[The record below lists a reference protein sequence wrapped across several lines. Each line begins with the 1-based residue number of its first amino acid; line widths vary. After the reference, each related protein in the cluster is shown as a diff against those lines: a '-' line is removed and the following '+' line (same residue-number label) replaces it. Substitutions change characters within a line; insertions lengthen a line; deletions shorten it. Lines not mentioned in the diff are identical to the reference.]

1 MILLLISIG
10 LIALVVIL
18 TALVISYPREPDNIR
33 HEKSFLDS
41 TELLPGLSDDPT
53 VDITVV
59 IPAYNEEERLP
70 TMLSECLESLETSK
84 KKTYEVIVVDDG
96 SKDKTSAYVLEM
108 AKENSH
114 LKCLKLIKNRGKG
127 HAVKMGMMAAR
138 GRHIFFADADRAMP
152 FPEFQKIYKRYKDS
166 IENNAD
172 LIVVGSRAHLEKES
186 ISERSFFRT
195 ILMKGF
201 HFLVWLF
208 CVRSVKDTQ
217 CGYKLFSRSAV
228 AKILPQLHIQ
238 RWAFDVE
245 LLFIAEAIGVKVEE
259 VAIKWEE
266 IGGSKVTPIIS
277 WIEMGRDLVL
287 IWLRYQIGYWKIQK

>member
-10 LIALVVIL
+10 LLALVLIL
-18 TALVISYPREPDNIR
+18 IALVISYPREPDNIR

-53 VDITVV
+53 VDISVV

-84 KKTYEVIVVDDG
+84 KETYEVIVVDDG

-108 AKENSH
+108 ARDNSH

-166 IENNAD
+166 IEKYSD

-287 IWLRYQIGYWKIQK
+287 IWLRYQIGYWQIQK

>member
-1 MILLLISIG
+1 MIC
-10 LIALVVIL
+10 
-18 TALVISYPREPDNIR
+18 
-33 HEKSFLDS
+33 
-41 TELLPGLSDDPT
+41 DDPT

-84 KKTYEVIVVDDG
+84 TETYEVIVVDDG

-166 IENNAD
+166 IENYAD
-172 LIVVGSRAHLEKES
+172 LIVVGSRAHLEKV
-186 ISERSFFRT
+186 
-195 ILMKGF
+195 
-201 HFLVWLF
+201 FLPLSNLSTEHNYNGV
-208 CVRSVKDTQ
+208 DTH
-217 CGYKLFSRSAV
+217 CK
-228 AKILPQLHIQ
+228 KN
-238 RWAFDVE
+238 
-245 LLFIAEAIGVKVEE
+245 
-259 VAIKWEE
+259 
-266 IGGSKVTPIIS
+266 
-277 WIEMGRDLVL
+277 
-287 IWLRYQIGYWKIQK
+287 